1 MHRFL
6 ILLLLFPTILVA
18 QKQKPFSGSLT
29 YKITFVDTA
38 FAELI
43 PTTYMTIYTNDT
55 VTRIEN
61 ETDQLGKQA
70 LIKHMELNKSYLLI
84 ETPIDN
90 FAIRTDLNKVEET
103 VSKYTF
109 KKKHFK
115 RRIAG
120 LKSNRLEV
128 NHPDFKA
135 PKEFL
140 YLKNTSPKYLNNFLD
155 FPGLPVLFYVITV
168 DGVYKYE
175 LTEMKSY
182 LPEKD
187 LFGVPSDYK
196 KVEFSEF
203 LDIIMQYQQTPPP
216 EEGN

>member
-1 MHRFL
+1 MLRHL
-6 ILLLLFPTILVA
+6 IFIVLFPVALYA
-18 QKQKPFSGSLT
+18 QKRVPFTGKLV
-29 YKITFVDTA
+29 YKITIADTA
-38 FAELI
+38 FVELV
-43 PTTYMTIYTNDT
+43 PTSYMTILTNDT

-90 FAIRTDLNKVEET
+90 FAIKTDLNKVEESD
-103 VSKYTF
+103 SKYTF

-115 RRIAG
+115 RKIAG
-120 LKSNRLEV
+120 LKARRLEV
-128 NHPDFKA
+128 NHPDFKE
-135 PKEFL
+135 PKEYL
-140 YLKNTSPKYLNNFLD
+140 YLKKYSPKYLNNFLD
-155 FPGLPVLFYVITV
+155 FPGLPVLFYIITV

-175 LTEMKSY
+175 LQNLEEY

-196 KVEFSEF
+196 KVDFAEF
-203 LDIIMQYQQTPPP
+203 LEIILQYEQNGPP
-216 EEGN
+216 EKED